1 MCKNLKLI
9 KEVIYVLPFE
19 SFIKNRLS
27 EKRFKHSVNV
37 AKAARWLAFKYE
49 ANDSKAVIAGILH
62 DLTKEWKTH
71 DHLMFLQKYNIGVTK
86 YEYGSK
92 KLFHAITASIY
103 AKAILRIT
111 DIDILNAIRFHTTA
125 RPKMSKL
132 EKIVYLADFISD
144 DRNFSGV
151 DRLRALASINLDDAV
166 FAGLSYTIK
175 ELSDDSKVIHP
186 NTINAYNEFVL
197 NRERENSIKSKN
209 DDLTKYIS
217 FKPFRESV
225 RA

>member
-1 MCKNLKLI
+1 M
-9 KEVIYVLPFE
+9 
-19 SFIKNRLS
+19 
-27 EKRFKHSVNV
+27 
-37 AKAARWLAFKYE
+37 
-49 ANDSKAVIAGILH
+49 
-62 DLTKEWKTH
+62 
-71 DHLMFLQKYNIGVTK
+71 
-86 YEYGSK
+86 
-92 KLFHAITASIY
+92 
-103 AKAILRIT
+103 
-111 DIDILNAIRFHTTA
+111 
-125 RPKMSKL
+125 
-132 EKIVYLADFISD
+132 ADFISD